1 MTSGPPPGAGIRLAA
16 LRELWVHTGT
26 ACNLSCPFCH
36 EGSTPGD
43 TRIAAPGF
51 EELRP
56 LLDAAAAA
64 GASRFAFT
72 GGEPLIHKDIVRILR
87 HALGLR
93 PALVLT
99 NGTAPLIRRP
109 HHLAQLRDLAHPLS
123 FRVSIDY
130 PDEARHDAGRGY
142 RNFRKAL
149 QGLKLLVD
157 AGFTV
162 GITRLATPGE
172 TAAAIEARFRQLLR
186 KHLLPEALPIVA
198 LPDFGK
204 PDAPLLDAPIA
215 EKTSAP
221 LACAPACSL
230 SRMLLKRGDALTY
243 SPCPLVDD
251 RPELDLGASLDVAL
265 TTLVTPRHARC
276 AICLGTGIDYAGDL
290 Q

>member
-1 MTSGPPPGAGIRLAA
+1 MTSGPAPGAGIRLTA

-36 EGSTPGD
+36 EGSQPGD
-43 TRIAAPGF
+43 TRLAAPGF
-51 EELRP
+51 EALRP

-87 HALGLR
+87 HALALR
-93 PALVLT
+93 PVLVLT

-109 HHLAQLRDLAHPLS
+109 HHLAQLRDLAHSLS

-130 PDEARHDAGRGY
+130 PDETRHDAGRGF

-162 GITRLATPGE
+162 GITRLSTPDE
-172 TAAAIEARFRQLLR
+172 DAAAITSRFRQLLR
-186 KHLLPEALPIVA
+186 KQQLPDSLQIVA
-198 LPDFGK
+198 LPELGR
-204 PDAPLLDAPIA
+204 PDASLSDAVALQATTPGPEA
-215 EKTSAP
+215 R
-221 LACAPACSL
+221 APACTL
-230 SRMLLKRGDALTY
+230 SRMLIRRGDALTF
-243 SPCPLVDD
+243 SPCPFVDD
-251 RPELDLGASLDVAL
+251 RPELDLGPSLDAAM
-265 TTLVTPRHARC
+265 TALVTPRHARC
-276 AICLGTGIDYAGDL
+276 ATCLGVGIDYAGEL
-290 Q
+290 